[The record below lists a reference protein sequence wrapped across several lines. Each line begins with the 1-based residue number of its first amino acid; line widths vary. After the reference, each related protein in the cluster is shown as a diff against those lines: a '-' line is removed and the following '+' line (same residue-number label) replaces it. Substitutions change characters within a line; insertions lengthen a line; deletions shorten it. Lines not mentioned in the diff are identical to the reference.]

1 LKEAIMGARSDSL
14 ADQFEKAAADLAAA
28 IESIPDDKWANART
42 EEGWN
47 VAATAQHVSG
57 QFPLE
62 MEYITAFS
70 EGRPAPAYSW
80 DDVNAKNDGRAA
92 QNTSVSKQAVLDELK
107 TGVASVSAYLRA
119 LSDEQ
124 LDAKTAL
131 PLANGAEVS
140 TQQIIEGGVLIDHVN
155 GHLKSIQAAV

>member
-1 LKEAIMGARSDSL
+1 MGDRSAAL
-14 ADQFEKAAADLAAA
+14 AEQFEKAAADLAAA
-28 IESIPDDKWANART
+28 IDSLPDDKWANAKT
-42 EEGWN
+42 EEGWTI
-47 VAATAQHVSG
+47 AAAAQHVSG

-70 EGRPAPAYSW
+70 EGRPAPGYSW

-92 QNTSVSKQAVLDELK
+92 QHTAVSKAAVLEELK